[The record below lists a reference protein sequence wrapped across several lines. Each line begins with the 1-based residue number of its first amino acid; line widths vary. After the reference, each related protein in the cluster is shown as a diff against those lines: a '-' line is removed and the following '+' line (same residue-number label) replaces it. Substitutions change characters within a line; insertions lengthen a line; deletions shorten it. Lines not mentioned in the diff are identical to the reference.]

1 MHSLWNGFPFP
12 LGCGPLWNGF
22 PFPLGRAPARGALAA
37 PGAGQGPRSAREGL
51 DPTQN
56 PSQGSV
62 SGGSHLEPVLCRRTG
77 AAIKNSSVLE
87 EICASVSCPLSDKL
101 RCAGKAE
108 PSPGF
113 IYSSRSNIER
123 SRSGPSKGTVT
134 MR

>member
-12 LGCGPLWNGF
+12 MGWAPVEWVSIPFGMGHSF
-22 PFPLGRAPARGALAA
+22 PLAA
-37 PGAGQGPRSAREGL
+37 PGARQGLRSAWEGL

-87 EICASVSCPLSDKL
+87 EICASVSCSLSDKL